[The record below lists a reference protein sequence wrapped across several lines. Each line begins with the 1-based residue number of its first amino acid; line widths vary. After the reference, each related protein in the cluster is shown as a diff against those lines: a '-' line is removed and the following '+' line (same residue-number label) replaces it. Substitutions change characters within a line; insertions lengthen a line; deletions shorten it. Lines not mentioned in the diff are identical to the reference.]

1 MKLPNGYGS
10 VYKLSG
16 NRRNPWVAC
25 VTIGYNKETRNQERR
40 VIGYFPN
47 KPKALNALADYN
59 QNPFDVDSARRT
71 FSEIHEL
78 WYKEFITEDTNP
90 NTKRQYNAAY
100 KRCSMLYNRKM
111 SDIKIIDMQRVL
123 DNCNNGYQSVRRIKI
138 LLNKIYE
145 YCIFHDMLHNN
156 LAEKLKINAK
166 SDETKRARREFSE
179 SEINLLWEYS
189 NLDSV
194 KIVLMLIYSGV
205 RVSELLDLKISNVNL
220 DEQTFFVESSKTDS
234 GVRTVPI
241 ADKVLPFWQKFIS
254 DSQCGYVLNNTN
266 GKPLKY
272 DNFKRN
278 YWTPLQNDL
287 GLDHTIHETRH
298 TCISML
304 VSANVNHTIIK
315 KIVGHKSKMDLTEKV
330 YTHIN
335 PKELVN
341 AINKI

>member
-1 MKLPNGYGS
+1 
-10 VYKLSG
+10 
-16 NRRNPWVAC
+16 
-25 VTIGYNKETRNQERR
+25 
-40 VIGYFPN
+40 
-47 KPKALNALADYN
+47 
-59 QNPFDVDSARRT
+59 
-71 FSEIHEL
+71 
-78 WYKEFITEDTNP
+78 
-90 NTKRQYNAAY
+90 
-100 KRCSMLYNRKM
+100 M

-145 YCIFHDMLHNN
+145 YCILHDMLHNN

-166 SDETKRARREFSE
+166 SDETKRARRKFSE

-220 DEQTFFVESSKTDS
+220 YEQTFFVESSKTDS

>member
-1 MKLPNGYGS
+1 MY
-10 VYKLSG
+10 
-16 NRRNPWVAC
+16 
-25 VTIGYNKETRNQERR
+25 
-40 VIGYFPN
+40 N

-71 FSEIHEL
+71 FSEIYEL

-100 KRCSMLYNRKM
+100 KQCSMLYNRKM

-254 DSQCGYVLNNTN
+254 DSQCGHVLNNTN
-266 GKPLKY
+266 GKPL
-272 DNFKRN
+272 KRN

-287 GLDHTIHETRH
+287 GFDHTIHETRH